1 MKNRTFSLVNKKG
14 QSFIIT
20 ANSPEVAIVKA
31 GRMDDLGWHIV
42 DELSDTQYCYITVK
56 RALSIEYDE
65 LTDELYHY
73 FKALIDDKHFEA
85 YMYADLIEN
94 LIGIRDLEDIVKY
107 VVNNY

>member
-73 FKALIDDKHFEA
+73 FKASRCDRYFEVF
-85 YMYADLIEN
+85 MHADLIEN
-94 LIGIRDLEDIVKY
+94 LIGIREYDDIVKY
-107 VVNNY
+107 VLENY